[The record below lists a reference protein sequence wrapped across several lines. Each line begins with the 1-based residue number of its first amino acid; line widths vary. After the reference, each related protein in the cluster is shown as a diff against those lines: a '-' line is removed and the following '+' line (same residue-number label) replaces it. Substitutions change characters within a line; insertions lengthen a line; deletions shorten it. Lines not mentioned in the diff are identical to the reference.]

1 MYDILSNLMELQGV
15 TPYRLSKETGITQA
29 TLSRWK
35 NGITQPSIETLQTL
49 ADYFGVTVDY
59 LTGNESHRY
68 HPTKELFELRKA
80 LGPEYKLRV
89 HTTETG
95 LCKDFNNGYSI
106 IVFCR
111 RFDSELCDLYVEV
124 RNYTKQSFIYEE
136 IDSIAS
142 ISFLKTLLGELEEK
156 YKNLPPVSKDDRAEL
171 QKEKPA
177 LPQKDEPEITF
188 DDFTYAFLDESKEL
202 TQENKQKLLEMAK
215 FFKQQQDKE
224 KNE

>member
-1 MYDILSNLMELQGV
+1 MYDRLAELMELQGV
-15 TPYRLSKETGITQA
+15 TPYRLSKETGVTQA

-35 NGITQPSIETLQTL
+35 NGITQPSIETLQIL

-68 HPTKELFELRKA
+68 QPTKELFDLRKII
-80 LGPEYKLRV
+80 GSDYKLRV
-89 HTTETG
+89 HMTETG
-95 LCKDFNNGYSI
+95 LCKEFNNGYDI
-106 IVFCR
+106 FVFCR
-111 RFDSELCDLYVEV
+111 GFSADACNLFIEV
-124 RNYTKQSFIYEE
+124 LNYTRQPIVYERVDE
-136 IDSIAS
+136 ILS
-142 ISFLKTLLGELEEK
+142 ISHLKEVLDRLEEK
-156 YKNLPPVSKDDRAEL
+156 YKNLPPVSKSESIDA

-177 LPQKDEPEITF
+177 LTGEGGSEITF

-202 TQENKQKLLEMAK
+202 TEENKQKLLEMAK